1 MTPASDKR
9 QTPRAPVLLNRRDW
23 VYLLSLLIPLIVYD
37 LALKSILIFVV
48 PHDPQIEGAGGLM
61 QIRLHAPEPMGLV
74 EGLALLQSD
83 LLFNLGYAV
92 LWIGLFAVVRKGLFR
107 RLIVVLFHLLT
118 ICIALITTI
127 AYQYYKVTG
136 STLDSATLLL
146 GISSF
151 NELSSLIASEVSAE
165 LLALV
170 CVMLGYLAFGP
181 LLLTVWVGWWRGRL
195 DTDDVDGNRRQ
206 RRLMSMF
213 ALGLVACV
221 LFWLSLLPGVASASV
236 SKSFARDAVV
246 NVMLSSVEVAP
257 GEELTQVV
265 TNLPVERIPAA
276 ARLLPTQ
283 ATKPR
288 NVVLLFLESTRAS
301 ATTPYNKQLPTTP
314 FLDELAR
321 SSLLVE
327 KAYDIIPHTHN
338 ALTATNCGIT
348 PPLDAARNKLL
359 AIPST
364 LPDICLPHLF
374 KAQGYNTVYFMSQV
388 KSFENTQAIIQN
400 FGYEDFYSLENMNTT
415 GFETTNY
422 YGVEDEVMLG
432 PSRAWLEQH
441 RDQPFLAAYLTSAPH
456 HHYLAPQKRHG
467 RVAFSDNDVVN
478 RYLNSVRNED
488 FFLRQLFDQYRQ
500 LGLYENTIFIILGD
514 HGESFGEH
522 GRYGHDNAI
531 YEEGLRIP
539 LLIHDPQ
546 RFKQG
551 VRVEGPVNQLDI
563 LPTVADLL
571 GYKLQGGPYNGS
583 SFLRPLP
590 KDRTL
595 MFSCLGEKACMASLK
610 GNEKYIY
617 HFDDRPEE
625 LFDLAADP
633 AERNNLAGHHAP
645 DELLQR
651 RAELVEW
658 RARVRAMYDDVP
670 GE

>member
-1 MTPASDKR
+1 MTPEHDKLLSRRASF
-9 QTPRAPVLLNRRDW
+9 LLSRRDW
-23 VYLLSLLIPLIVYD
+23 LYLLSLLIPLTVYD
-37 LALKSILIFVV
+37 LALKSMLVFAV
-48 PHDPQIEGAGGLM
+48 PSDSQIEEALGLM
-61 QIRLHAPEPMGLV
+61 QILLSAPKPMGLV

-92 LWIGLFAVVRKGLFR
+92 LWIGLFAVTRKGLFR
-107 RLIVVLFHLLT
+107 RLRVVLFHLLT

-136 STLDSATLLL
+136 STLDSTTLLF

-151 NELSSLIASEVSAE
+151 DELSSLIASEVSAGI
-165 LLALV
+165 LALA
-170 CVMLGYLAFGP
+170 CIMLVYSAFGP
-181 LLLTVWVGWWRGRL
+181 LMLTALVSWWRGRF
-195 DTDDVDGNRRQ
+195 DTDDDGDRKP
-206 RRLMSMF
+206 RRLVPML

-221 LFWLSLLPGVASASV
+221 LFWLSLLPGVASANV
-236 SKSFARDAVV
+236 SKSFARDAFV

-257 GEELTQVV
+257 GEELPQVP
-265 TNLPVERIPAA
+265 TDRPKEHIPAA
-276 ARLLPTQ
+276 ARLQPTSS
-283 ATKPR
+283 TKPR

-327 KAYDIIPHTHN
+327 KAYAIIPHTHN
-338 ALTATNCGIT
+338 ALTAINCGIT
-348 PPLDAARNKLL
+348 PPLDASRTRLL

-364 LPDICLPHLF
+364 LPDICLPHLL

-388 KSFENTQAIIQN
+388 KSFENSEGIMHN
-400 FGYEDFYSLENMNTT
+400 LGYQDFFSLEHMNTA
-415 GFETTNY
+415 GFEPTNY
-422 YGVEDEVMLG
+422 FGLEDEVMLE

-441 RDQPFLAAYLTSAPH
+441 REQPFLAAYLTSAPH
-456 HHYLAPQKRHG
+456 HDYLAPQKRHG
-467 RVAFSDNDVVN
+467 RVTFTDNDVVN
-478 RYLNSVRNED
+478 RYLNSIRNQD
-488 FFLRQLFDQYRQ
+488 FFLKQLFDQYRQ

-514 HGESFGEH
+514 HGQGFGEH
-522 GRYGHDNAI
+522 GRNGHDNAI

-539 LLIHDPQ
+539 LLVHDPQ

-551 VRVEGPVNQLDI
+551 ARIEGPVSQLDI

-590 KDRTL
+590 NDRTL
-595 MFSCLGEKACMASLK
+595 MFSCSGDKGCMASLK